1 MILKA
6 AHHGSATS
14 STPALLDGLRPAAV
28 IFSAGRDNRFGHPAP
43 QVVARYHERGA
54 ANVSTAES
62 GAIFV
67 DTDGTSVS
75 VWEATGVGGEAEEE
89 VRN

>member
-1 MILKA
+1 M
-6 AHHGSATS
+6 
-14 STPALLDGLRPAAV
+14 

-43 QVVARYHERGA
+43 QVVARYRERGA
-54 ANVSTAES
+54 AMFSTAES

-75 VWEATGVGGEAEEE
+75 VWGWAQPESV
-89 VRN
+89 VRLRGT